1 MGVLFAI
8 GVAILGAIVGAAFV
22 ISSRHARMLF
32 GLRRESWGW
41 QSDAIVCLLAVMIG
55 ITLGFALMLD
65 QDRRNLAACNREYS
79 EPCIIRA
86 VPASVFESA
95 K

>member
-32 GLRRESWGW
+32 GMRRESLGW
-41 QSDAIVCLLAVMIG
+41 LPDAIVCLLAVMIG
-55 ITLGFALMLD
+55 ITLGFALMLE
-65 QDRRNLAACNREYS
+65 QDRRSLTACSREYS
-79 EPCIIRA
+79 EPCVIRA
-86 VPASVFESA
+86 VPASVFEAA